1 MNNFNAVFPSL
12 FFLYER
18 EKQVAF
24 RFENL
29 TLPYIQEISWLFWTA
44 NLNLF
49 REEKESNLL

>member
-29 TLPYIQEISWLFWTA
+29 TLPYIQEISWLFWKA